1 MENGDSDN
9 ASDDG
14 DTDDVFRK
22 ISLEGFKKTKRKHCY
37 GADKNVYPKSFG
49 HNNRDRIYRKKFDF
63 EFLTIFNFQNRNF
76 FHI

>member
-14 DTDDVFRK
+14 DTDEVFQK

-37 GADKNVYPKSFG
+37 GKHTKRARCWMTCSICEGY
-49 HNNRDRIYRKKFDF
+49 
-63 EFLTIFNFQNRNF
+63 FLILKLF
-76 FHI
+76 IKEA